1 MKHRLMHV
9 SFCIMIL
16 AAAAAAEGTN
26 RRTMRSKQEADKKV
40 DVCKLLT
47 SAEIEGVQG
56 ERVEEAKPSAQSSGG
71 LLMSQC
77 LFRTPTPAK
86 SVSLALAAPS
96 AQKPRDYW
104 RKQFHSAAEKEEHKD
119 DPAKASKK
127 PSREAG
133 EGEGSKPRAIRD
145 VGEEAYWVGGPITG
159 ALYVLRG
166 NNFIRVSVGGVRE
179 EPARIEKSV
188 ALARAALKRL

>member
-1 MKHRLMHV
+1 MKHWLMHV
-9 SFCIMIL
+9 LVCVVIF
-16 AAAAAAEGTN
+16 AAAAVAEGPNPQT
-26 RRTMRSKQEADKKV
+26 TRSKQGAERKV

-56 ERVEEAKPSAQSSGG
+56 ERVEEAKPSTQFSGD

-86 SVSLALAAPS
+86 SVSLALAEPS
-96 AQKPRDYW
+96 AKKPSDYW
-104 RKQFHSAAEKEEHKD
+104 RKQFHSSTEKEEHKD
-119 DPAKASKK
+119 AAGKASKK
-127 PSREAG
+127 SSREH
-133 EGEGSKPRAIRD
+133 EEEESKPRAIKD
-145 VGEEAYWVGGPITG
+145 VGDEAYWVGGPIAG
-159 ALYVLRG
+159 ALYVLH
-166 NNFIRVSVGGVRE
+166 NNTFIRVSVGGVRE

>member
-1 MKHRLMHV
+1 MKHWLTVV
-9 SFCIMIL
+9 SICVVIFAV
-16 AAAAAAEGTN
+16 AATAEGAG
-26 RRTMRSKQEADKKV
+26 RRTTRSKQEAEKI

-56 ERVEEAKPSAQSSGG
+56 ERVEEAKPSAQPSGG

-86 SVSLALAAPS
+86 SVSLALAEPS

-104 RKQFHSAAEKEEHKD
+104 RKQFHSAAEKEDKD
-119 DPAKASKK
+119 DAGKASKK
-127 PSREAG
+127 PSREH
-133 EGEGSKPRAIRD
+133 EEEEGSKPRAIHD
-145 VGEEAYWVGGPITG
+145 VGDEAYWVGGPITG
-159 ALYVLRG
+159 ALYVLR
-166 NNFIRVSVGGVRE
+166 NNTFIRVSVGGVRE

>member
-1 MKHRLMHV
+1 MKYRLL
-9 SFCIMIL
+9 L
-16 AAAAAAEGTN
+16 ASICVLIFGAVAAAEGPNGHATQ
-26 RRTMRSKQEADKKV
+26 KKKEAEKKL

-77 LFRTPTPAK
+77 LFRTSTPAK
-86 SVSLALAAPS
+86 SVSLALAEPS
-96 AQKPRDYW
+96 AKKPRDYW
-104 RKQFHSAAEKEEHKD
+104 RKQFHAGGEKEEQKND
-119 DPAKASKK
+119 AGKTGRKS
-127 PSREAG
+127 SRER
-133 EGEGSKPRAIRD
+133 EEEEGSKPRAIRD
-145 VGEEAYWVGGPITG
+145 VGDEAYWVGGPITG
-159 ALYVLRG
+159 ALYVLR
-166 NNFIRVSVGGVRE
+166 NNTFIRVSVGGVRE